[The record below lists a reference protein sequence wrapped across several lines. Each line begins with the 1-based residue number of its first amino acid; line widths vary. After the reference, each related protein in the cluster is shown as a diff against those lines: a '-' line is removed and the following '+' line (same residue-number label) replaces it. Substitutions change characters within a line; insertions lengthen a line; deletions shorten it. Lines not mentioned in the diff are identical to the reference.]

1 MCGIQEQLEER
12 IVKYDDMV
20 NKHVML
26 EKELMTP
33 KKIYESKRRAD
44 KKSIAALEKGRDHN
58 RMKLEVKK
66 KRTNWLILLL
76 KKKEA

>member
-1 MCGIQEQLEER
+1 VCGIQEQLEER

-26 EKELMTP
+26 EKELMTL
-33 KKIYESKRRAD
+33 KKTSESKRRAN
-44 KKSIAALEKGRDHN
+44 KKSIAALKKERDHN